1 LRLVLLTPARLGS
14 FELEVYD
21 SLISAPEVDVVGA
34 IVDARLPLSPAG
46 KVRRELRRGRG
57 AYVVVMSLQGL
68 AAGVRTAEPA
78 RRYLTRR
85 GIDAIETADLYAPE
99 TLDEIRSRR
108 PDCLVRSGFGIIK
121 EPVLSLAPLG
131 VLSYHHG
138 NIRRYRGAPV
148 GFWELYNHEPTI
160 GVTVQILTP
169 VLDGGQIVVER
180 TLRIAEWD
188 TWRSLT
194 RRLYA
199 ASTDMMLE
207 ACLALAAPSFT
218 PETVPPAALGEL
230 FTLPTVRQWL
240 TLQVRLLQ
248 RRAPRRRQRTPFAR
262 PRDNRRESLPQS
274 AGGGLV
280 NPSLDANATPTSL
293 PGR

>member
-1 LRLVLLTPARLGS
+1 VKIVLLTPQRLDS
-14 FELEVYD
+14 FELAVYD

-34 IVDARLPLSPAG
+34 VVDARPPLSPVG

-78 RRYLTRR
+78 RDYLTRR

-148 GFWELYNHEPTI
+148 GFWELYNDESTI

-169 VLDGGQIVVER
+169 VLDGGQIVLER
-180 TLRIAEWD
+180 SLRIAEWD

-194 RRLYA
+194 RRVYS

-207 ACLALAAPSFT
+207 ACLAVAAPSFT
-218 PETVPPAALGEL
+218 PETVPPAELGEL
-230 FTLPTVRQWL
+230 FTLPTFRQWL
-240 TLQVRLLQ
+240 TLQVRLLR
-248 RRAPRRRQRTPFAR
+248 RRAPRGPQRTQFR
-262 PRDNRRESLPQS
+262 RRCDNRGESPRRNT
-274 AGGGLV
+274 GGGQV
-280 NPSLDANATPTSL
+280 DPSLEANATSTSL